1 MFSQEANDLKTRV
14 FFTPS
19 WIHDFNDAFLPP
31 LELSVSVRDRYRP
44 VAKVLDGSIKIRNA
58 SPAFDLAVLLPGRT
72 SRVIALK
79 CTRDPEG
86 KGGHPSSLGDVCK
99 NYIGHWKLS
108 PPVLAA

>member
-1 MFSQEANDLKTRV
+1 MYFSQEANDLGTWV
-14 FFTPS
+14 FLTPS
-19 WIHDFNDAFLPP
+19 WIHQFNDAFVPSF
-31 LELSVSVRDRYRP
+31 ELSVGVRDRYRP

-58 SPAFDLAVLLPGRT
+58 SPAVDPGVLLPGRT

-86 KGGHPSSLGDVCK
+86 DVCK
-99 NYIGHWKLS
+99 NYIGHWELS